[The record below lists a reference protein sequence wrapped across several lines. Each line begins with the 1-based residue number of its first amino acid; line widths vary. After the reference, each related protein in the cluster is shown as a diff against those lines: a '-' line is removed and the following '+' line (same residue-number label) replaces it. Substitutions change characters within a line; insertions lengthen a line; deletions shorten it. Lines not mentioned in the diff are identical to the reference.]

1 MNKWKKW
8 PIEYIVKNDPRFP
21 KKLLEIKDCPEGLY
35 YRGKWNTDLFEK
47 TIAIVGSRKMTKYG
61 RDVMERFMPGIVD
74 RNITVISGF
83 MYGIDTE
90 AHTTCLGLGGK
101 TIAVLGGGLDWVT
114 PAENDKLYDEI
125 LESGGLV
132 ISEYEPDFKPTLW
145 SFPQRNRIVSA
156 LSTVGVLIVEA
167 GLKSGS
173 LITAKSA
180 LKQKKNVYAIP
191 GQITSKSSE
200 GTNWLIKNKAAKMA
214 TELGDIFE
222 NELGLKMDQGQLF
235 KDYSD
240 LSDTERKIID
250 VLENEAMN
258 IDELSQKIKLPVT
271 EVSSALSLM
280 LMRDLIIEENG
291 KLYLA

>member
-8 PIEYIVKNDPRFP
+8 PIEYIVKTDPDFP
-21 KKLLEIKDCPEGLY
+21 KKLAEIKNCPEGLY
-35 YRGKWNTDLFEK
+35 YRGKWNSDLFEK

-61 RDVMERFMPGIVD
+61 RDIMEKFMPGIID

-90 AHTTCLGLGGK
+90 AHTSCLSMGGK
-101 TIAVLGGGLDWVT
+101 TIAVLGGGLNWLT
-114 PAENDKLYDEI
+114 PLENDKLYDEI

-132 ISEYEPDFKPTLW
+132 VSEYEPDFKPTLW

-180 LKQKKNVYAIP
+180 LKQKKEVYAIP

-200 GTNWLIKNKAAKMA
+200 GTNWLIKNKAAKMV

-222 NELGLKMDQGQLF
+222 NEMGLKIDQGKLF

-240 LSDTERKIID
+240 LSDIERKIID
-250 VLENEAMN
+250 ILENEEMT
-258 IDELSQKIKLPVT
+258 IDELAQKLKLPMT
-271 EVSSALSLM
+271 EVSGSLSLM
-280 LMRDLIIEENG
+280 LLRDLIVEERG

>member
-1 MNKWKKW
+1 MNKWRKW
-8 PIEYIVKNDPRFP
+8 PIEYIVKNDPMFP
-21 KKLLEIKDCPEGLY
+21 KKLAEIKNCPEGLY
-35 YRGKWNTDLFEK
+35 YRGKWNPQLFEK
-47 TIAIVGSRKMTKYG
+47 IIAIVGSRKMTKYG
-61 RDVMERFMPGIVD
+61 RDVIDRFMPGIVD

-90 AHTTCLGLGGK
+90 AHTSCLALGGK
-101 TIAVLGGGLDWVT
+101 TIAILGGGLDWLT
-114 PAENDKLYDEI
+114 PAENGNLYDSI

-180 LKQKKNVYAIP
+180 LKQKKEVFAIP
-191 GQITSKSSE
+191 GSITSKSSE
-200 GTNWLIKNKAAKMA
+200 GTNWLIKNKAAKMV
-214 TELGDIFE
+214 TDLGDIFI
-222 NELGLKMDQGQLF
+222 NELGLKMDQGRLF

-240 LSDTERKIID
+240 LSDMERKIIET
-250 VLENEAMN
+250 LENEEMTV
-258 IDELSQKIKLPVT
+258 DELTQRLKSPMT

-280 LMRDLIIEENG
+280 LLRDLIVEEKG

>member
-1 MNKWKKW
+1 MNKWRKW
-8 PIEYIVKNDPRFP
+8 PVEYINKSDQKFP
-21 KKLLEIKDCPEGLY
+21 KRLAEIKGCPEGLY
-35 YRGKWNTDLFEK
+35 YRGKWNLDLFEK

-74 RNITVISGF
+74 RNTTVISGF

-90 AHTTCLGLGGK
+90 AHSSCLSMGGK
-101 TIAVLGGGLDWVT
+101 TIAVLGGGLNWLT
-114 PAENDKLYDEI
+114 PAENGNLYDEI

-180 LKQKKNVYAIP
+180 LKQKKSVFAIP
-191 GQITSKSSE
+191 GAITSKSSE
-200 GTNWLIKNKAAKMA
+200 GTNWLIKNKAAKMV

-222 NELGLKMDQGQLF
+222 NELGLKMDQGRLF

-240 LSDTERKIID
+240 LSDIERKIID
-250 VLENEAMN
+250 VLENESMDV
-258 IDELSQKIKLPVT
+258 DELTQKLRLPMK
-271 EVSSALSLM
+271 EVSGALSLM
-280 LMRDLIIEENG
+280 LLRDLIVEEKG